1 MPRSQCLHLFSPGIH
16 NGAPSLALHTDDIKH
31 GRDLVQGVL
40 ATTVALNTDDVEP
53 AHYLDTRYAIQI
65 RQPLSGVWDPL
76 GPSAGAES
84 CKR

>member
-1 MPRSQCLHLFSPGIH
+1 MR
-16 NGAPSLALHTDDIKH
+16 TDDIKH

-53 AHYLDTRYAIQI
+53 AHFLDTRYATQI

-76 GPSAGAES
+76 GQYNVRYGGSKGGKPFTVLRVFKAMEIDEN
-84 CKR
+84 R